1 MREQGEKPM
10 PRFDP
15 SKLSS
20 LMTNQNRELL
30 LRQVLHCATS
40 QKVISASQANAKG
53 GELMSIAAGASALK
67 TAVDLAR
74 SLRDAAKRGEI
85 KQEEFAGRVGEI
97 YDYIIDSKDALVE
110 AKDEISNL
118 KADLGKRERTA
129 TYSWRGMSIGKNT
142 TMEEPMDRYARH
154 VGDSKIVGTQWSRT
168 TSAIIRSTLCFTA

>member
-30 LRQVLHCATS
+30 LGQVLHCATS

-118 KADLGKRERTA
+118 KADLAEARKDRNVFLEGNVYWEKHDDGRTDG
-129 TYSWRGMSIGKNT
+129 SLCPSCWGLKNCRHP
-142 TMEEPMDRYARH
+142 ME
-154 VGDSKIVGTQWSRT
+154 
-168 TSAIIRSTLCFTA
+168 